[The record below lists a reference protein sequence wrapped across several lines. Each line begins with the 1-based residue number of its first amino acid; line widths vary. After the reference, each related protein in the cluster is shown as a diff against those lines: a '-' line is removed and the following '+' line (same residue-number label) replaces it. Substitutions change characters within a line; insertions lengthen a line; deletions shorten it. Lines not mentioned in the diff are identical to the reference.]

1 MRSPVRDT
9 YVTMPR
15 NISPQVKAKILE
27 EEIKLSV
34 QNSFRDEIIHYEDGH
49 NNSNIEKSKRNTPQ
63 NDFVER
69 KNNIGLMEK
78 IQTIQENLGIDVEAL
93 LDKIYDAAERSP
105 HNPLRKI
112 QEKKKSKMATPEKK
126 SEETQNFFPSEE
138 YSKKS
143 GIKENSF
150 QTPQRG
156 SKVVENERTLQ
167 NQEIINKTSS
177 SANKRSMTEDKI
189 TRTVMMPDTNMSSN
203 KMLVDHDKI
212 CRNMPETKETSI
224 ISNENSSLMPN
235 NNERSSIKNTTPPK
249 EERKSIK
256 KSLKDDKKFSIKED
270 PRPDTIPKAEKEKGL
285 MAEIKMDVQLGL
297 DWIYTK
303 AINDV
308 KEMDNRK
315 SVKREEVGME
325 ILVKSELESLYGAVL
340 GEVL

>member
-1 MRSPVRDT
+1 MKSPVRDT

-15 NISPQVKAKILE
+15 NISPQIKAKILE

-34 QNSFRDEIIHYEDGH
+34 QNSIRDEIINYEDGH
-49 NNSNIEKSKRNTPQ
+49 NIEKNKRNTPQ
-63 NDFVER
+63 NDFVDR

-93 LDKIYDAAERSP
+93 LNKIYDAAERSP

-112 QEKKKSKMATPEKK
+112 QEKKKSRMTTPEKK
-126 SEETQNFFPSEE
+126 NEETQNFFPTENT
-138 YSKKS
+138 KKS
-143 GIKENSF
+143 GMKENSF

-156 SKVVENERTLQ
+156 SKVIENERNPQ
-167 NQEIINKTSS
+167 NQNDITKSS
-177 SANKRSMTEDKI
+177 SSIKRSINEDK
-189 TRTVMMPDTNMSSN
+189 VG
-203 KMLVDHDKI
+203 
-212 CRNMPETKETSI
+212 RNMPETSI
-224 ISNENSSLMPN
+224 SRNEDHNEESPSRGSLPKD
-235 NNERSSIKNTTPPK
+235 ERSSIKKHDDSYITQK

-256 KSLKDDKKFSIKED
+256 EQKKSIKEEKKSLRFSIKED
-270 PRPDTIPKAEKEKGL
+270 PRPDTIPKEEKKKGL

-303 AINDV
+303 VINDV
-308 KEMDNRK
+308 KELDRRN

-340 GEVL
+340 GDVL